1 MKTNEA
7 LISDRDDKIFV
18 LIMYLTVPIQ
28 ALKKSFRYEEV
39 ALLHKLLISSAQRV
53 PKPDPLPSIS
63 FATRPDPIQ
72 FWKSSGSG

>member
-39 ALLHKLLISSAQRV
+39 ALLHKLLISSIYRYSFHHFNRLLC
-53 PKPDPLPSIS
+53 KPNRL
-63 FATRPDPIQ
+63 A
-72 FWKSSGSG
+72 

>member
-28 ALKKSFRYEEV
+28 ALKN
-39 ALLHKLLISSAQRV
+39 L
-53 PKPDPLPSIS
+53 
-63 FATRPDPIQ
+63 
-72 FWKSSGSG
+72 SGMRR

>member
-1 MKTNEA
+1 MKTNGA

-39 ALLHKLLISSAQRV
+39 APLHKLYSIKNGPQS
-53 PKPDPLPSIS
+53 KKWGMHWTDTPLHCN
-63 FATRPDPIQ
+63 DY
-72 FWKSSGSG
+72 